1 MNSFKLPNRV
11 VTDKTLDY
19 SARHLAALLY
29 MVQEQEEEC
38 VRSLKQLCEASS
50 YSVATVAK
58 GIRQLRQQGY
68 LSVQKKR
75 RNGKYVNSYHMQ
87 LDEEACTDISPEVL
101 AGAAKNMRIVMYLYL
116 LTQAHGD
123 PSVTISF
130 REINRGLQW
139 QGCAN
144 VEVALSQLETEG
156 YIEKKRRF
164 LRPEV
169 CDKNEYILKIR

>member
-19 SARHLAALLY
+19 SARHLAALMY
-29 MVQEQEEEC
+29 MIQEQEKEC
-38 VRSLKQLCEASS
+38 VRSLKQLCEVSG
-50 YSVATVAK
+50 YSVATVTKAV
-58 GIRQLRQQGY
+58 RQLCQQGY

-75 RNGKYVNSYHMQ
+75 RKGKYVNAYHIR
-87 LDEEACTDISPEVL
+87 LNEEACTVISSKVL
-101 AGAAKNMRIVMYLYL
+101 AGAAKNMRMVMYLYL
-116 LTQAHGD
+116 LIQANGAL
-123 PSVTISF
+123 SVTISLG
-130 REINRGLQW
+130 EINKGLQW

-144 VEVALSQLETEG
+144 VEAALSQLEIEG